1 MNLNTLPQKEARW
14 ANCPKPLRNHA
25 TYCFSEQWNCYA
37 KCEVH
42 CRFRKVS
49 QPTVFSAMSS
59 SSFWAP
65 MGQLEYLVNL
75 KCVTIVLSEFQF
87 LHTLWNSIII
97 LKTHLLISLKALQRD
112 EGRERGRR
120 ERGPAICW
128 FTPEITVMVRAVPW
142 LSQDLGTS
150 SGSLTWVAGAWY
162 MGCLLLPFP
171 GPSRDQN

>member
-112 EGRERGRR
+112 EGRERGRER
-120 ERGPAICW
+120 ERSCYLL
-128 FTPEITVMVRAVPW
+128 VHPW
-142 LSQDLGTS
+142 DNCYGQ
-150 SGSLTWVAGAWY
+150 GSAMIKPGLRNLIWVTY
-162 MGCLLLPFP
+162 MGGRGLIHGLSSTAF
-171 GPSRDQN
+171 SRP